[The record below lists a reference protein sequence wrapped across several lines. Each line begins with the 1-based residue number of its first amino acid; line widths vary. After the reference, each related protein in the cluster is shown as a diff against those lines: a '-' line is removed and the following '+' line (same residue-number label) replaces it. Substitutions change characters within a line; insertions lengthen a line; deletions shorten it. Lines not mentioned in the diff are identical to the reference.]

1 MDVAA
6 LAELLEEAGRAHHEA
21 FIASNGADPEWPMW
35 YAEYLQPRIVE
46 MGEAELTRSELIYL
60 LVAAARS
67 HADDGEE
74 GWAQAYASFIAAQL
88 S

>member
-1 MDVAA
+1 MDVVA
-6 LAELLEEAGRAHHEA
+6 LAELLEETGRAHHEA

-35 YAEYLQPRIVE
+35 YAEYLQPRIVA

-67 HADDGEE
+67 LADDGEE
-74 GWAQAYASFIAAQL
+74 GWAHAYASFIATQL